1 MATRQQLTIWI
12 PVALAV
18 LFTVGYVELR
28 TSRTAGVAPTR
39 EPLGAASVGE
49 KARGSEAEQRAFA
62 LAAAANARAQRAEQS
77 ISDVQ
82 QQLAERAANGATEDT
97 SVAPTPAEDRERQ
110 RVERE
115 VFLAELDERFA
126 TEPVNQAFRSENE
139 SAIANTAAA
148 LRGHGVTLEDA
159 ECASS
164 MCKVRLSH
172 PGHGRLP
179 QSAVMELIKAAQTP
193 GSALA
198 RLAFNFKYEE
208 GATTLYGT
216 TSPSAEGDETRQ

>member
-1 MATRQQLTIWI
+1 MRQPLTIWI

-18 LFTVGYVELR
+18 LVTVGYVELR

-39 EPLGAASVGE
+39 EPLGAAPRGE
-49 KARGSEAEQRAFA
+49 QARGTEAEQRAIA

-82 QQLAERAANGATEDT
+82 QQLAERAANGATEDN

-110 RVERE
+110 RAERE
-115 VFLAELDERFA
+115 AFLAELDERLA
-126 TEPVNQAFRSENE
+126 TEPVNHAFRSESE
-139 SAIANTAAA
+139 SAITSTAANLSA
-148 LRGHGVTLEDA
+148 HGVTLEDA

-164 MCKVRLSH
+164 TCKVRLSH
-172 PGHGRLP
+172 PRHGRLP

-198 RLAFNFKYEE
+198 RLAFNFKYED
-208 GATTLYGT
+208 GATILYGT
-216 TSPSAEGDETRQ
+216 TNPSAAGDETRQ